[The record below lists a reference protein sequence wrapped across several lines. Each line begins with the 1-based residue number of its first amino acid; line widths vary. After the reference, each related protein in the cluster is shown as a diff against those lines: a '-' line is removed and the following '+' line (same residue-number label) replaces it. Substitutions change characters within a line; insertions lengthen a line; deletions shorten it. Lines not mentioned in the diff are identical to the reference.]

1 MGVSIK
7 MQPMDMAHMKNRNNL
22 FEEFKMDEDLDLAE
36 LGIEFFIM
44 DEEIN

>member
-7 MQPMDMAHMKNRNNL
+7 MQPMNIALVRNRNNL
-22 FEEFKMDEDLDLAE
+22 FEEFKMDEDMDLAE

-44 DEEIN
+44 D